1 MRSSSC
7 TTANLCQDVG
17 DSDQISSRSKL
28 LDEMTNRLDA
38 NSKQVQRGEEKE
50 GRGRRKVG
58 KGGGEGQRNERMK
71 DSFMHE

>member
-1 MRSSSC
+1 M
-7 TTANLCQDVG
+7 
-17 DSDQISSRSKL
+17 

-50 GRGRRKVG
+50 GRKEGRGRRKVG
-58 KGGGEGQRNERMK
+58 KGGGEGQRERTDE

>member
-1 MRSSSC
+1 M
-7 TTANLCQDVG
+7 
-17 DSDQISSRSKL
+17 

-38 NSKQVQRGEEKE
+38 NSKQVQHEEEKE

-58 KGGGEGQRNERMK
+58 KGGGEGERNERMK

>member
-1 MRSSSC
+1 MFFIVHNRKFVPKID
-7 TTANLCQDVG
+7 NW
-17 DSDQISSRSKL
+17 DQISSRSRL

-58 KGGGEGQRNERMK
+58 KGEEK
-71 DSFMHE
+71 DRGTNG